1 MKNRCQW
8 EEILKIMK
16 GSERMKVIKLVSFQS
31 WDGNDGKKM
40 RTVILNLQVG
50 EEEKEVRL
58 YQPESDPLPEKDDEF
73 GEDWELKGKTDKDQK
88 PFLQLSK
95 KKTEK
100 KFNYQKKE
108 VSPRSYMINTVLPSV
123 FPAVMGGAYTVK
135 QITDKMEE
143 FIQWAEGK

>member
-1 MKNRCQW
+1 MARISIESIN
-8 EEILKIMK
+8 
-16 GSERMKVIKLVSFQS
+16 GGERMKVIKLVSFQS

-58 YQPESDPLPEKDDEF
+58 YQPESDPLPTEGQEF
-73 GEDWELKGKTDKDQK
+73 NEEWELKGKTEKDGK
-88 PFLQLSK
+88 AFIQLA
-95 KKTEK
+95 K
-100 KFNYQKKE
+100 KFVPNKKEFKNYQKKE

-143 FIQWAEGK
+143 FIEWSLKG